1 MKANELRIGN
11 FVFDDEN
18 KPMKVARVETQEC
31 TDFNGNDEFNVII
44 EHIDKNIG
52 YYESK
57 INPIPITEE
66 WLIKFGFTRGA
77 LDSWAVYFHY
87 KTKINNYD
95 EDICVRF
102 YRDGYFMYCNGNECN
117 SSYKANRH
125 VHQLQNLY
133 FALTNEELIYT
144 K

>member
-57 INPIPITEE
+57 INPIPLTEE
-66 WLIKFGFTRGA
+66 WLKKFWLLNNAPVSSREYTLFFKGSNILMVNHYENGWLIKCDWWSVGI
-77 LDSWAVYFHY
+77 LIKY
-87 KTKINNYD
+87 
-95 EDICVRF
+95 
-102 YRDGYFMYCNGNECN
+102 
-117 SSYKANRH
+117 
-125 VHQLQNLY
+125 VHQFQNLY
-133 FALTNEELIYT
+133 YAITQEELIYT
-144 K
+144 P

>member
-57 INPIPITEE
+57 INPIPLTEE
-66 WLIKFGFTRGA
+66 WLKKFGFTREEFRGNIGKYRVFKKG
-77 LDSWAVYFHY
+77 LFVY
-87 KTKINNYD
+87 
-95 EDICVRF
+95 
-102 YRDGYFMYCNGNECN
+102 N
-117 SSYKANRH
+117 SNSKWWYNDRQLPNHIKYI
-125 VHQLQNLY
+125 HQLQNLY

>member
-57 INPIPITEE
+57 INPIPLTEE
-66 WLIKFGFTRGA
+66 WLLMFGFKNDGNGYYKHKKLFSPITKISDYA
-77 LDSWAVYFHY
+77 FSPPTSVYFLRVGDD
-87 KTKINNYD
+87 KD
-95 EDICVRF
+95 EPVLK
-102 YRDGYFMYCNGNECN
+102 Y
-117 SSYKANRH
+117 

-144 K
+144 P

>member
-57 INPIPITEE
+57 INPIPLTEE
-66 WLIKFGFTRGA
+66 WLKKFGFELNMDSFYVKDNNVIFFEEEGVCKFLLRG
-77 LDSWAVYFHY
+77 DTVTI
-87 KTKINNYD
+87 KN
-95 EDICVRF
+95 
-102 YRDGYFMYCNGNECN
+102 
-117 SSYKANRH
+117 